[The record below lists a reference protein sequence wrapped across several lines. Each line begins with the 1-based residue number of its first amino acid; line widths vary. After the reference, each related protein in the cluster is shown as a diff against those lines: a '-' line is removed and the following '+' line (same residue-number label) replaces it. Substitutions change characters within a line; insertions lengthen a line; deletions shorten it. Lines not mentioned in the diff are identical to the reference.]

1 MWNDKEV
8 TLNNFYEMP
17 KPSAKS
23 LRQRDEKVKEII
35 ANMGSKHCLAVPVKK
50 LKGAQRGRF

>member
-8 TLNNFYEMP
+8 TLNNFYDMP

-35 ANMGSKHCLAVPVKK
+35 ESMGEKYCLYKSVERKDE
-50 LKGAQRGRF
+50 

>member
-17 KPSAKS
+17 RPSAKS
-23 LRQRDEKVKEII
+23 LRQREEKVKEII
-35 ANMGSKHCLAVPVKK
+35 ANLGAKYCLYKSVERKDAG
-50 LKGAQRGRF
+50 L